1 MEIKIKEFERQHG
14 LKRDDI
20 IAFIKKMPGR
30 SNDKVN
36 KNTILKDF
44 EIQALM
50 TEFVSKKVDSGSMP
64 SGAPLSSSLSATSL
78 AALQSA
84 SAKIAPQNT
93 PSQVS
98 VGTSIPS
105 QAPTPASTPVQPTKE
120 EYPIVSKSTTTL
132 DSTSK
137 ESKSDDDT
145 LLGIEILSEEVATNF
160 EEEKATK
167 VPLDRDEKK
176 KYEQAVKKGDLKLYF
191 QYLTTAN
198 EQINGLKKKYQD
210 DYKSKVDALKDA
222 KDSIE
227 AERKKLD
234 NDIAAFEER
243 KATMEPTLTALDE
256 REKAI
261 SLREMAVANERY
273 PEIILSLTKTME
285 QAQKDVLEGSHQW
298 LGELTAKSKEYQE
311 LVKGIA
317 GKKIELTQKE
327 NELTEKEEEV
337 SAREEFVSIQEE
349 TLRQDV
355 TEDMEFKY
363 GKKIEELER
372 QKEVAQIKYHRLKEQ
387 ADEAKEQL
395 ELIRSAF
402 NGVDPKFIIEEFQRV
417 QNESKKY
424 KEERDAKVSRADLKD
439 AEEAYEAE
447 KRVNAELRKQLSDKR
462 LEAVLQQA
470 RDTEEIRLR
479 NKELEAKNKAAEVQ
493 LESYEHTYKQQQE
506 VIERL
511 TGDKKD
517 RENAFEFARAAD
529 EDVSLNNGNIDFDT
543 PDSLSELVK
552 YVRSRMAK
560 GNAEGKEKFY
570 YSERTVKVFLAG
582 LHMSPISILQG
593 ISGTGKTSLPREFI
607 KAITAGSKIFE
618 GNDEKTKLP
627 RAPYRICAIQSGWRD
642 NMDLMGYFNSFD
654 CKYNETDFFKALYVA
669 GLPKYADTL
678 FFIILDEMNLS
689 HPEHYFADFLSLLEQ
704 DEENQIISI
713 KAPMDVLR
721 DRIKGGLKIPKNVR
735 FIGTANHDETTN
747 SFAPKTL
754 DRSNLMQMDGDKND
768 DIIPTNSQYTVN
780 YKWLEDRF
788 AEAERQFA
796 SYYKEFKKFIED
808 KELVGLLK
816 QYGIGIGKRFA
827 DKQAMRFISVYM
839 ACGDD
844 PKQDLADAVDQ
855 MMTTRMLRVLA
866 NKYGLDAQKILHIE
880 EQYVK
885 IFERHFNYYK
895 PTQGS
900 KFLMELA
907 ENNDEE

>member
-1 MEIKIKEFERQHG
+1 MATKIKEFERQYKV
-14 LKRDDI
+14 KREDI
-20 IAFIKKMPGR
+20 IAFVKKMPGR
-30 SNDKVN
+30 SNEKVD
-36 KNTILKDF
+36 KNTILKDI
-44 EIQALM
+44 EEQALIS
-50 TEFVSKKVDSGSMP
+50 EFVAKKDTSSSLPSGS
-64 SGAPLSSSLSATSL
+64 PLSSSLSATSL
-78 AALQSA
+78 AALKSA
-84 SAKIAPQNT
+84 SAKMVTQSVPTPTPSNT
-93 PSQVS
+93 PSSPAVTNSAPSSTQNVKVESS
-98 VGTSIPS
+98 VTKKNDEPS
-105 QAPTPASTPVQPTKE
+105 ELVTKGG
-120 EYPIVSKSTTTL
+120 KN
-132 DSTSK
+132 
-137 ESKSDDDT
+137 DDDT
-145 LLGIEILSEEVATNF
+145 LLEIEIFAEEVEASF
-160 EEEKATK
+160 EEEKAVK
-167 VPLDRDEKK
+167 VTLDKDDKK
-176 KYEQAVKKGDLKLYF
+176 KHDQAVKKGDLKTYF
-191 QYLTTAN
+191 QYLTTAH
-198 EQINGLKKKYQD
+198 EEIKGLKKKYSD
-210 DYKSKVDALKDA
+210 DYKKLVLSLNEKENAIKD
-222 KDSIE
+222 DRE
-227 AERKKLD
+227 KL
-234 NDIAAFEER
+234 NRDIAEFEER
-243 KATMEPTLTALDE
+243 RATLEPTLNALDE
-256 REKAI
+256 RENAVRSREIAI
-261 SLREMAVANERY
+261 ANERY

-317 GKKIELTQKE
+317 GKRIELTQKE
-327 NELTEKEEEV
+327 TELSEKEEEV
-337 SAREEFVSIQEE
+337 TAREEFLSVQED
-349 TLRQDV
+349 TLREDV

-363 GKKIEELER
+363 GKKIEELQR
-372 QKEVAQIKYHRLKEQ
+372 QNEVAQIKYSRLKEQ
-387 ADEAKEQL
+387 ADETKELL
-395 ELIRSAF
+395 ELIRAAF

-417 QNESKKY
+417 QNEAKKY

-439 AEEAYEAE
+439 AEEAFEAE
-447 KRVNAELRKQLSDKR
+447 KRINAELRQQLSDKR

-470 RDTEEIRLR
+470 RDTDEIKLR

-493 LESYEHTYKQQQE
+493 LESYEHTYRQQQE
-506 VIERL
+506 FIERL

-517 RENAFEFARAAD
+517 RENAFEFARSAD
-529 EDVSLNNGNIDFDT
+529 EDASLNNGNIDFKT
-543 PDSLSELVK
+543 PDSLAELVK
-552 YVRSRMAK
+552 YVRGRMAK

-570 YSERTVKVFLAG
+570 YSEKIIKVFLAG

-607 KAITAGSKIFE
+607 KAITVGNKVFE
-618 GNDEKTKLP
+618 GNDVKTKLP

-754 DRSNLMQMDGDKND
+754 DRSNLMQMDGEKND
-768 DIIPTNSQYTVN
+768 DIIPVSSQYTIS
-780 YKWLEDRF
+780 YTWLEEKF
-788 AEAERQFA
+788 SEAEKHFT
-796 SYYKEFKKFIED
+796 SYYIEFKRFIED
-808 KELVGLLK
+808 KDLVALLK

-855 MMTTRMLRVLA
+855 LMTTRMLRVLA

-907 ENNDEE
+907 DNNDEE

>member
-1 MEIKIKEFERQHG
+1 MDIKIKEFERQHNV
-14 LKRDDI
+14 KRDDI

-36 KNTILKDF
+36 KNTILKDI

-50 TEFVSKKVDSGSMP
+50 AEFVSKKVDSGRMP
-64 SGAPLSSSLSATSL
+64 SSSPLSSSLSATSL

-84 SAKIAPQNT
+84 TNIVPQNAHSKDQVNAPVPP
-93 PSQVS
+93 PSS
-98 VGTSIPS
+98 
-105 QAPTPASTPVQPTKE
+105 APVQPIKE
-120 EYPIVSKSTTTL
+120 ASPVVSEKTTTANIVSKG
-132 DSTSK
+132 SK
-137 ESKSDDDT
+137 NDDDT
-145 LLGIEILSEEVATNF
+145 LLDIEIFSEEVANNF
-160 EEEKATK
+160 ETEKAEK
-167 VPLDRDEKK
+167 ASLDRDEKK
-176 KYEQAVKKGDLKLYF
+176 KHDQAAKKGDIKLYF

-198 EQINGLKKKYQD
+198 EQINGLKKKYSD
-210 DYKSKVDALKDA
+210 DYKSKVDSLKEAEDA
-222 KDSIE
+222 IK

-234 NDIAAFEER
+234 DDKAEFEKL
-243 KATMEPTLTALDE
+243 KATMQPTIDALDE
-256 REKAI
+256 REKA
-261 SLREMAVANERY
+261 LRKREMTIVNERY

-298 LGELTAKSKEYQE
+298 LGELTEKSKEYQE

-317 GKKIELTQKE
+317 GKRIELTQKE
-327 NELTEKEEEV
+327 TELSEKEEEV
-337 SAREEFVSIQEE
+337 TAREEFVSLQEE
-349 TLRQDV
+349 TLRQDI

-372 QKEVAQIKYHRLKEQ
+372 QNEVAQIKYCRLKEQ
-387 ADEAKEQL
+387 ADDAKEQL

-447 KRVNAELRKQLSDKR
+447 KRINAELRKQLSDKR

-479 NKELEAKNKAAEVQ
+479 NKELEAKNKAAEVKI
-493 LESYEHTYKQQQE
+493 ESYEHTYRQQQE

-517 RENAFEFARAAD
+517 RENAFEFARSAD
-529 EDVSLNNGNIDFDT
+529 EDSSLNNGNIDFNT
-543 PDSLSELVK
+543 PNSLSELVQ

-570 YSERTVKVFLAG
+570 YSEKTVKVFLAG

-607 KAITAGSKIFE
+607 KAITAGSKVFE

-754 DRSNLMQMDGDKND
+754 DRSNLLQMDGEKND
-768 DIIPTNSQYTVN
+768 DIRPTFSQYTVN
-780 YKWLEDRF
+780 YKWLEERF
-788 AEAERQFA
+788 AEAERQFS
-796 SYYKEFKKFIED
+796 SYYKEFRNFIED

-827 DKQAMRFISVYM
+827 DKQAMRFICVYM
-839 ACGDD
+839 ACGDN
-844 PKQDLADAVDQ
+844 PMQDLADAVDQ
-855 MMTTRMLRVLA
+855 LMTTRMLRVLA

-880 EQYVK
+880 EQYVN
-885 IFERHFNYYK
+885 IFERHFNFYK

-907 ENNDEE
+907 ETNDEE

>member
-1 MEIKIKEFERQHG
+1 MATKIKEFERQY
-14 LKRDDI
+14 KVRREDI
-20 IAFIKKMPGR
+20 IAFVKRMPGHT
-30 SNDKVN
+30 NEKVD
-36 KNTILKDF
+36 KNTLLK
-44 EIQALM
+44 EIEEQALIS
-50 TEFVSKKVDSGSMP
+50 EFVTKRDTSSSLPSGS
-64 SGAPLSSSLSATSL
+64 PLSSSLSTTSL

-84 SAKIAPQNT
+84 SAKMTTPSVTTPIPSNT
-93 PSQVS
+93 PSSLVETKPAPSSAHS
-98 VGTSIPS
+98 VKTDTSVVEKNPETS
-105 QAPTPASTPVQPTKE
+105 ALTTKE
-120 EYPIVSKSTTTL
+120 V
-132 DSTSK
+132 
-137 ESKSDDDT
+137 KSDDDT
-145 LLGIEILSEEVATNF
+145 LLDIEIFSEEVEASF
-160 EEEKATK
+160 ENEKAVK
-167 VPLDRDEKK
+167 VSLDKDDKK
-176 KYEQAVKKGDLKLYF
+176 KHDQAVKKGDLKTYF
-191 QYLTTAN
+191 QYLTAAH
-198 EQINGLKKKYQD
+198 EQINGLKEKYSD
-210 DYKSKVDALKDA
+210 DYKKLVQSLDERENVIKNDRENLNR
-222 KDSIE
+222 E
-227 AERKKLD
+227 MAE
-234 NDIAAFEER
+234 FEER
-243 KATMEPTLTALDE
+243 KATLEPTLNALNE
-256 REKAI
+256 REQAVKSREIAI
-261 SLREMAVANERY
+261 ANKQY

-317 GKKIELTQKE
+317 GKRIELTQKQ
-327 NELTEKEEEV
+327 NELSEKEEEV
-337 SAREEFVSIQEE
+337 TAREEFVSIQEE
-349 TLRQDV
+349 TLRQDI
-355 TEDMEFKY
+355 TDDMEFKY
-363 GKKIEELER
+363 GKKIEELQR
-372 QKEVAQIKYHRLKEQ
+372 QNEVAQIKYSRLKDQ
-387 ADEAKEQL
+387 ADESKKQL

-402 NGVDPKFIIEEFQRV
+402 NGVEPKFIIEEFQRV
-417 QNESKKY
+417 QNEAQKY

-439 AEEAYEAE
+439 AEEAFEAE
-447 KRVNAELRKQLSDKR
+447 KRINAELRQQLSDKR

-470 RDTEEIRLR
+470 RDTDEIKLR
-479 NKELEAKNKAAEVQ
+479 NKELEAKNQAAEVQ
-493 LESYEHTYKQQQE
+493 LKSYEHTYRQQQE

-517 RENAFEFARAAD
+517 RENAFEFARSAD
-529 EDVSLNNGNIDFDT
+529 EDVSLNNGNIDFKT
-543 PDSLSELVK
+543 PDSLPELVK
-552 YVRSRMAK
+552 YVRGRMAK
-560 GNAEGKEKFY
+560 GNSEGKDKFY
-570 YSERTVKVFLAG
+570 YSEKTIKVFLAG

-607 KAITAGSKIFE
+607 KAITVGNKVFE
-618 GNDEKTKLP
+618 GNDAKTKLP

-754 DRSNLMQMDGDKND
+754 DRSNLMQMDGERND
-768 DIIPTNSQYTVN
+768 DIVPTNTQYTVN
-780 YKWLEDRF
+780 YTWLEERF
-788 AEAERQFA
+788 ADAETKYSSFFN
-796 SYYKEFKKFIED
+796 EFKKFIED
-808 KELVGLLK
+808 KELIALLK

-827 DKQAMRFISVYM
+827 DKQAKRFICVYM

-844 PKQDLADAVDQ
+844 SKQDLADAVDQ
-855 MMTTRMLRVLA
+855 LMTTRMLRVLA

-880 EQYVK
+880 EQYVQ

-907 ENNDEE
+907 DFNDEE